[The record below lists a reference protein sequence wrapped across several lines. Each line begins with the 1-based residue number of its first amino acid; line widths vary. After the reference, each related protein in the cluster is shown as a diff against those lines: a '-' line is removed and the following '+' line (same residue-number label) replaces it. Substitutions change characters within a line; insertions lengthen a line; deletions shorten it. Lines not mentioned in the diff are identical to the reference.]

1 MGRLLVALGQGVG
14 VSPSS
19 FAAAWDDDEE
29 AHSMGSATVDT
40 PVRGVFLADVLA
52 LVVIP
57 LLVNV
62 GSNTVYDLVR
72 RLVAK
77 ARSPQTDQ
85 PDLELVEVENNN
97 GDRIVVVRVR
107 GARP

>member
-1 MGRLLVALGQGVG
+1 MGRLLVALGEGVG

-40 PVRGVFLADVLA
+40 PVQGMFLADVLA

-62 GSNTVYDLVR
+62 GSSTVYDLVR
-72 RLVAK
+72 QLVAK
-77 ARSPQTDQ
+77 SRPPQPGQ
-85 PDLELVEVENNN
+85 PDLELVEVESNN
-97 GDRIVVVRVR
+97 GDRIIVVRVR
-107 GARP
+107 GTHS